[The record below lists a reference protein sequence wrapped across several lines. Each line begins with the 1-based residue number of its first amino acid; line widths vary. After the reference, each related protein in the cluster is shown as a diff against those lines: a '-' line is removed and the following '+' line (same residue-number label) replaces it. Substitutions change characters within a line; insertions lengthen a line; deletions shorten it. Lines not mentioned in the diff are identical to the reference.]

1 MLEGREQDMKELRD
15 TLVEREEELAAVT
28 DRVAELQAAQG
39 ETHDQLEETLRNIER
54 DNADKEADLVAANRE
69 VEEVSSSNSIPLTSA
84 WTTRLRAGRRNRRAS
99 PSRAGSQYRLA
110 ECGRGFR
117 ERQGSL

>member
-1 MLEGREQDMKELRD
+1 MKELRD